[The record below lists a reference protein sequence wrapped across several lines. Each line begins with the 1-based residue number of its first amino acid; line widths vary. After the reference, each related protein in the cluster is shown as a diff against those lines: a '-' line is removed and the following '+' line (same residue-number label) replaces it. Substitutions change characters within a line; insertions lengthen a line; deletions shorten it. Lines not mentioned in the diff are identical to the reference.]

1 MSMIYFPLYIIF
13 NFFYQFLSLQFSEY
27 RSYTSL
33 VRVIPRYFIPS
44 GTIVNEIIFLVSLS
58 DSSLL
63 VYREATDFYV
73 LILYP
78 AILLNSLISFLVTS
92 KDFLKKMAWYGMTSC
107 QATCKQWWFYFF
119 LSSPDF
125 FYFFLSEYCD

>member
-1 MSMIYFPLYIIF
+1 MMYFPLYIIF
-13 NFFYQFLSLQFSEY
+13 YRSFLSTGLIPPW
-27 RSYTSL
+27 L
-33 VRVIPRYFIPS
+33 VIPRYFIPS
-44 GTIVNEIIFLVSLS
+44 DTIVNEIIFLVSLS

-92 KDFLKKMAWYGMTSC
+92 
-107 QATCKQWWFYFF
+107 
-119 LSSPDF
+119 
-125 FYFFLSEYCD
+125 